1 MEQSSSNQKVPVFG
15 ITMFLLFLAVPIII
29 MIALSNEIMWL
40 VNVLMWVWM
49 YQWVAGLLLLIK
61 QS

>member
-40 VNVLMWVWM
+40 VNVLTWVWI